1 MLLSEVY
8 LDFYFSMLLYN
19 ISFMLC
25 LLADSVYL
33 KTSKY
38 DLYYS
43 DNNVHHSG
51 WYAQIVVSSLQCLLL
66 YNVFFTMSD
75 ATQWRNYFFIDLFN
89 T

>member
-1 MLLSEVY
+1 
-8 LDFYFSMLLYN
+8 
-19 ISFMLC
+19 MLC

-66 YNVFFTMSD
+66 YN
-75 ATQWRNYFFIDLFN
+75 ATQWRNYLFIYLFN